1 MSEQEQPN
9 KTVKLADLVEHMG
22 LEIVSKSSDFDSI
35 MLTEGDLNRPGLQ
48 LSGFMENFSWS
59 RLQVIG
65 RVEYIFYMQMDPG
78 LRYERFRGIFSY
90 PIPALI
96 YSYNQSI
103 TQDILDLADY
113 YNKTVLRSPLPTT
126 KLIADLN
133 RVLEELMAPETT
145 LHAGLME
152 VFGTGVLIRGKSSVG
167 KSETGLDL
175 VIRGH
180 RLVADDVVNVRQ
192 IDNKLIGEAPEN
204 IRHFMEIRGL
214 GILDIRRLYGIG
226 SVKEESEIEMV
237 IELESW
243 DNSKEYDRLG
253 LTDSFTHIL
262 GVRVPQIV
270 VPVKPGRNIAMIIEV
285 AVRNNRQKKMGYNA
299 AVDLN
304 QRLIEEANL
313 HSKGQ

>member
-22 LEIVSKSSDFDSI
+22 LEIVSKSKDFDSI
-35 MLTEGDLNRPGLQ
+35 VLSEGDLNRPGLQ

-59 RLQVIG
+59 RLQIIG
-65 RVEYIFYMQMDPG
+65 RVEYTFYMQMDPG

-90 PIPALI
+90 PIPAII

-103 TQDILDLADY
+103 TKDILDLADY

-180 RLVADDVVNVRQ
+180 RLVADDVVNVKR

-243 DNSKEYDRLG
+243 DDSKEYDRLG

-262 GVRVPQIV
+262 GTRVPQIV

-313 HSKGQ
+313 HAKI